1 MHLKLIGQKK
11 KLQTELSGH
20 HLEIVL
26 MSNVNSGL
34 LFTPGMLMSSGR
46 AAASKPMTKGMQ
58 AGRWA

>member
-1 MHLKLIGQKK
+1 MHLKLIGKK

-46 AAASKPMTKGMQ
+46 AAPSKPMTKGMQ
-58 AGRWA
+58 AGR